1 MTLNNNIC
9 MFAILVV
16 NQQDTPLKKKK
27 KIFKIENFTEIMKN
41 SPPTFHKYNKKPPK
55 SQTRLGL

>member
-1 MTLNNNIC
+1 

-27 KIFKIENFTEIMKN
+27 EKTKKN
-41 SPPTFHKYNKKPPK
+41 RELYRDYEKFSTNVP
-55 SQTRLGL
+55 QI